1 MRRLRP
7 GTPEECPTEYTL
19 RIVGGGWK
27 LAIIHA
33 LFSQTKRYGQLQR
46 HLRGISPR
54 MLTKQLRELE
64 RDDLIK
70 RKVYAEIPP
79 KVEYS
84 LTPLGKSLRP
94 ILEALFEWGSHHK
107 LERALPQSAPT
118 HPWHKRAN

>member
-27 LAIIHA
+27 LAIVHA
-33 LFSQTKRYGQLQR
+33 LFSQTKRYGELQR
-46 HLRGISPR
+46 LLRGISPR

-70 RKVYAEIPP
+70 RKVYAQIPP

-94 ILEALFEWGSHHK
+94 ILEALFEWGSHHR
-107 LERALPQSAPT
+107 LQRAGASSKRP
-118 HPWHKRAN
+118 HKSIRFS